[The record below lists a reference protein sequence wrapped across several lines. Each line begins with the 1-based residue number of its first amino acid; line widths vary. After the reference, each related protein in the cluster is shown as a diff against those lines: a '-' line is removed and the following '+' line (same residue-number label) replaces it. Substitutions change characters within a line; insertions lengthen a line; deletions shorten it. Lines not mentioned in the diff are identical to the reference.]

1 MLSKIDQN
9 QVSNFDKLIAEA
21 GVELNAANILKCI
34 GFAKQAMLAGE
45 CSVEAYYKAKEL
57 LLLKVECVNEWVN

>member
-1 MLSKIDQN
+1 MLSRIDQEK
-9 QVSNFDKLIAEA
+9 VSIFEKLIEEA
-21 GVELNAANILKCI
+21 GVELNAENILKCI

-57 LLLKVECVNEWVN
+57 LLSKVECVNEWVN